1 MSDADVK
8 ANIAVST
15 DVEQATQKTQKGIVS
30 MQKQME
36 DIQKKFSTA
45 GKDIFLGFFAPMA
58 ILQTAMSFISDK
70 IAQAKQDAKD
80 GLELI
85 SKGESKYASAEE
97 ARAASFFKRKKEID
111 DEKKLVTAGREEITK
126 QILENQGGQFRDF
139 ELPSKY
145 AQQLKAGSTTL
156 AGLAS
161 DKEVQRLA
169 MEYFTKTD
177 AGKRI
182 LDSMGEGF
190 KPKADNFK
198 GPEGFS
204 NVVGVGANPV
214 IEAMNAQLEE
224 AQKQTALLEK
234 IASPEGGVP
243 SDFTKTTK

>member
-111 DEKKLVTAGREEITK
+111 DEKKLVATGREEITK

-234 IASPEGGVP
+234 IANPEGGVP

>member
-15 DVEQATQKTQKGIVS
+15 DVEQATQKTGKGIVS
-30 MQKQME
+30 MAKQLE
-36 DIQKKFSTA
+36 DVQKKFSTA

-234 IASPEGGVP
+234 IANPEGGVP

>member
-30 MQKQME
+30 MQKQIE

-139 ELPSKY
+139 DLPSKY
-145 AQQLKAGSTTL
+145 AQQLKVGSTTL

-214 IEAMNAQLEE
+214 IEAMNESIE
-224 AQKQTALLEK
+224 IQKQQLAALQE
-234 IASPEGGVP
+234 IASKGPVSP
-243 SDFTKTTK
+243 TDFTKESK

>member
-1 MSDADVK
+1 MSDADIK
-8 ANIAVST
+8 ANIGVST
-15 DVEQATQKTQKGIVS
+15 DVEQATRKTNTAIVS
-30 MQKQME
+30 MAKQLE
-36 DIQKKFSTA
+36 DVQKKFSTA
-45 GKDIFLGFFAPMA
+45 GKDIFLGLFAPMA
-58 ILQTAMSFISDK
+58 IFQTVMGFISDG
-70 IAQAKQDAKD
+70 IAKAKQDAKD

-85 SKGESKYASAEE
+85 SQGESKYASAEE
-97 ARAASFFKRKKEID
+97 ARAAAFFKRKKEID

-145 AQQLKAGSTTL
+145 VQQLKAGSTTL
-156 AGLAS
+156 AGLSS

-169 MEYFTKTD
+169 MEYFSKTD

-190 KPKADNFK
+190 KTKADNFK

-234 IASPEGGVP
+234 IANPDGGVP